1 MKNAAVYGFP
11 GIRVRLLGLAEIYW
25 PFLVFLIAS
34 GWLIG
39 CILPVRLAPVPAA
52 VVLFLSALMAWAAS
66 KRCEQRFSRF
76 LKGAHGEEMVAHELA
91 TLPEGWVVIHGVPR
105 AGILSGGS
113 DFDHVV
119 IAPGALY
126 VIETKNWSGPVTV
139 EGGNVF
145 VRGIAAT
152 HSPVAQARR
161 EALDLAEMVR
171 DLLPENF
178 PVIGIVCFAGN
189 GLVSDAA
196 HVDSTTLCNLRA
208 LCTILRENQHPLLDA
223 NHRALII
230 DRLLSQ

>member
-119 IAPGALY
+119 IAPGRRAGAARGAR
-126 VIETKNWSGPVTV
+126 SGGDGAGSAPG
-139 EGGNVF
+139 E
-145 VRGIAAT
+145 
-152 HSPVAQARR
+152 
-161 EALDLAEMVR
+161 
-171 DLLPENF
+171 LP
-178 PVIGIVCFAGN
+178 
-189 GLVSDAA
+189 
-196 HVDSTTLCNLRA
+196 R
-208 LCTILRENQHPLLDA
+208 
-223 NHRALII
+223 HRH
-230 DRLLSQ
+230 RLLCGQRARQRCRTR